1 LIFFGNKQDGRQSND
16 HPSSCR
22 RRTCTKNRIIP
33 IYAHNTLCGFGFHSQ
48 DGSIKEFEANFS
60 LLSPFICDAIATKDD
75 RRTRRSSAVSSDI
88 PSSSSS
94 GPAKADISNGSS
106 SEAFPEDKNGSI
118 RPSII
123 TLK

>member
-1 LIFFGNKQDGRQSND
+1 MLLTSNRKLK
-16 HPSSCR
+16 SKFNSF
-22 RRTCTKNRIIP
+22 
-33 IYAHNTLCGFGFHSQ
+33 CGVEFYLQ

-75 RRTRRSSAVSSDI
+75 RRTRRSSAATSDI

-94 GPAKADISNGSS
+94 GPAKADLSNGSS